1 VGGSLYT
8 SPASIALAASASDS
22 DGTISRVD
30 FYDGATFL
38 GSATTPPYTLSW
50 TDVPEGAH
58 SLTAV
63 AVDNQLGSTTSTT
76 IPVSAQAF
84 AGWSHQDIGAVGAAG
99 DASYAAGTFTVVASG
114 ADIAAAADE
123 FHFVYLPVTGNAT
136 IVARVASQGT
146 NSLAKAGVMFR
157 ESLDANSR
165 HASMVLTRGL
175 GVMLQ
180 RRMATGAIPVYTQ
193 GPVVAA
199 PYWIKLV
206 RSGSTFT
213 GYASPDGAAWTF
225 VGSATFTMPSSL
237 FVGLALTSRK
247 DGTLNTSTFD
257 GAFVLTD
264 SANASPMLTMS
275 SPGPGTVYSSPGAV
289 SLAASAT
296 DADGTVSRVDFYQ
309 NGALIGSDAT
319 SPYGVDVSG
328 LADGPYAFTAVA
340 TDNLNAT
347 AISPPIGVT
356 VSASAP
362 PPPWLDAD
370 IGPVGALGSAS
381 FTDPAFAVRGSG
393 TDIASTT
400 DVFHFMYQPVSG
412 DVTIVARVATVQN
425 THAQARAG
433 IMIRESLATGSR
445 HAAVL
450 MTPTSGISL
459 QRRTATGAASNVTA
473 GPVVPTPYWIKLVR
487 AGSTFTGYTSPDG
500 VAWTLFGTGTV
511 SMPSSVLVGLPVT
524 SHLNGTVNTSTF
536 DGVAVTTP

>member
-1 VGGSLYT
+1 MRI
-8 SPASIALAASASDS
+8 PA
-22 DGTISRVD
+22 
-30 FYDGATFL
+30 
-38 GSATTPPYTLSW
+38 
-50 TDVPEGAH
+50 
-58 SLTAV
+58 
-63 AVDNQLGSTTSTT
+63 
-76 IPVSAQAF
+76 
-84 AGWSHQDIGAVGAAG
+84 
-99 DASYAAGTFTVVASG
+99 
-114 ADIAAAADE
+114 
-123 FHFVYLPVTGNAT
+123 
-136 IVARVASQGT
+136 
-146 NSLAKAGVMFR
+146 
-157 ESLDANSR
+157 

-180 RRMATGAIPVYTQ
+180 RRMAAGAIPVYTQ

-264 SANASPMLTMS
+264 SANASPMLTVS
-275 SPGPGTVYSSPGAV
+275 SPGPGAVYPSPGAV

-328 LADGPYAFTAVA
+328 LADGPYVFTAVA

-381 FTDPAFAVRGSG
+381 FASPTFTLRGSG
-393 TDIASTT
+393 SGIAGAA
-400 DVFHFMYQPVSG
+400 DEFHYTYQPFSG
-412 DVTIVARVATVQN
+412 NATIVARVAGIQN
-425 THAQARAG
+425 TNAAARAG
-433 IMIRESLATGSR
+433 IMIRESLAANSR
-445 HAAVL
+445 HVSVL
-450 MTPTSGISL
+450 LTPQNGL
-459 QRRTATGAASNVTA
+459 AFHRRTATGAVPSVTA
-473 GPVVPTPYWIKLVR
+473 GPVVPAPYWLKLVR
-487 AGSTFTGYTSPDG
+487 TGSTFAASASPDG
-500 VAWTLFGTGTV
+500 VTWTPIGSATV
-511 SMPSSVLVGLPVT
+511 SLPSNTLIGLAVT
-524 SHLNGTVNTSTF
+524 SRVNGTVNTSTF